1 VVLCVFSLWFLSHA
15 RQRKKNNI
23 KGPFLFL
30 IVKNMLF
37 VVVWSIGD
45 TFLTFFVLQYEL
57 CFLLSDKLFLFVYK
71 RKVRAAIELAIS
83 FFELSFFFAL

>member
-1 VVLCVFSLWFLSHA
+1 MVLCVFSLWFLSHA

-57 CFLLSDKLFLFVYK
+57 CFLLSDKLF
-71 RKVRAAIELAIS
+71 S
-83 FFELSFFFAL
+83 FCVQKKSPSCNRTCNKFF